1 MKGKLMPR
9 PKRSQV
15 SVEDTP
21 MYHCCSRVVRRAFL
35 CGDDKFSGKNYDHR
49 RGWVEAQLLK
59 LAEVFAIDVAAYAV
73 MSNHLHVVL
82 SIDIYQANRWSDIEV
97 IEHWHRLFK
106 GTDITQKFAKIERL
120 EAHEQLEL
128 SHTIALY
135 RSRLSDIS
143 WFMRALNEPIARRAN
158 EEDEC
163 TGRFWEGRF
172 KSQALLDEAA
182 VLACMAY
189 VDLNPIRAKLAKNP
203 ETSDFTSIKR
213 RITAAL
219 NGTQP
224 KALLPFVGNERKD
237 MPKGLMFQLADY
249 LQLVEDTGRLI
260 RKDKKGHISP
270 SSQHILNRLNIPV
283 EHWLKITN
291 EFGKL
296 FKGPVGTLQELTEYC
311 DHLEKRRR
319 HYSHACQFLGAS

>member
-1 MKGKLMPR
+1 MPR
-9 PKRSQV
+9 PRRSQV

-49 RGWVEAQLLK
+49 QGWVEVQLLK
-59 LAEVFAIDVAAYAV
+59 LAEIFAIDVAAYAV

-82 SIDIYQANRWSDIEV
+82 NIDIYQANRWSDIEV
-97 IEHWHRLFK
+97 IEHWQGLFK
-106 GTDITQKFAKIERL
+106 GTDVTQRFAKGEQL
-120 EAHEQLEL
+120 EAHEWLEL
-128 SHTIALY
+128 SHTIAVY
-135 RSRLSDIS
+135 RGRLSDIS

-158 EEDEC
+158 KEEDC

-189 VDLNPIRAKLAKNP
+189 VDLNPIRSNIAKTP
-203 ETSDFTSIKR
+203 EASDFTSIKR

-219 NGTQP
+219 KGAQP
-224 KALLPFVGNERKD
+224 NALLPFVGNERKD
-237 MPKGLMFQLADY
+237 MPKGLMFQLKDY

-260 RKDKKGHISP
+260 RSDKKGHISQ
-270 SSQHILNRLNIPV
+270 SSQNILNRLNIPA

-291 EFGKL
+291 EFGQL
-296 FKGPVGTLQELTEYC
+296 FKGPVGTMQELTEYC
-311 DHLEKRRR
+311 EHLEKRRR
-319 HYSHACQFLGAS
+319 HYCHACQYLTAS

>member
-1 MKGKLMPR
+1 MPR
-9 PKRSQV
+9 PRRSQV

-21 MYHCCSRVVRRAFL
+21 MYHCCSRVVRRAYL

-59 LAEVFAIDVAAYAV
+59 LTEVFAIDVAAYAV

-82 SIDIYQANRWSDIEV
+82 SIDIYQANRWTGIEV
-97 IEHWHRLFK
+97 INQWHLLFK
-106 GTDITQKFAKIERL
+106 GTDITKKFAKGETL
-120 EAHEQLEL
+120 EDYEVLEL
-128 SHTIALY
+128 THTIALY

-182 VLACMAY
+182 VLACMVY
-189 VDLNPIRAKLAKNP
+189 VDLNPIRSKIAKTP

-237 MPKGLMFQLADY
+237 MPKGLTFHLKDY
-249 LQLVEDTGRLI
+249 LQLVEDTGKTI
-260 RKDKKGHISP
+260 RNDKRGSISP
-270 SSQHILNRLNIPV
+270 NSHSILNRLNIPADN
-283 EHWLKITN
+283 WLKIIN

-296 FKGPVGTLQELTEYC
+296 FKGPVGTLQELTTYC
-311 DHLEKRRR
+311 EHLEKRRR
-319 HYSHACQFLGAS
+319 HYCHACQYIAAS

>member
-1 MKGKLMPR
+1 VDGTLF
-9 PKRSQV
+9 
-15 SVEDTP
+15 T
-21 MYHCCSRVVRRAFL
+21 
-35 CGDDKFSGKNYDHR
+35 
-49 RGWVEAQLLK
+49 
-59 LAEVFAIDVAAYAV
+59 VAAYAV

-106 GTDITQKFAKIERL
+106 GSDVTQKFAKGEQL
-120 EAHEQLEL
+120 EAHQWLEL
-128 SHTIALY
+128 SHTIAVY
-135 RSRLSDIS
+135 RSRLSDMS
-143 WFMRALNEPIARRAN
+143 WFMRALSEPIARRAN
-158 EEDEC
+158 KEEDC

-182 VLACMAY
+182 ILACMAY
-189 VDLNPIRAKLAKNP
+189 VDLNPIRSNIANTP

-219 NGTQP
+219 KGAQP

-237 MPKGLMFQLADY
+237 MPKGLMFQLKDY

-260 RKDKKGHISP
+260 RHDKKGHISQ
-270 SSQHILNRLNIPV
+270 SSQDILNRLNIPA

-311 DHLEKRRR
+311 EHLEKRRR
-319 HYSHACQFLGAS
+319 HYSHACQHLTAS

>member
-1 MKGKLMPR
+1 MPR
-9 PKRSQV
+9 PRRSQV

-21 MYHCCSRVVRRAFL
+21 MYHCCSRVVRRAYL

-82 SIDIYQANRWSDIEV
+82 SIDIYQANRWTDIEV
-97 IEHWHRLFK
+97 INHWHQLFK
-106 GTDITQKFAKIERL
+106 GTEITQKFAKGETL
-120 EAHEQLEL
+120 EDYEALEL
-128 SHTIALY
+128 SHTTALY

-182 VLACMAY
+182 VLACMVY
-189 VDLNPIRAKLAKNP
+189 VDLNPIRSKIAKTP
-203 ETSDFTSIKR
+203 ESSDFTSIKR

-224 KALLPFVGNERKD
+224 KALLPFVGNDRKD
-237 MPKGLMFQLADY
+237 MPKGLTFHLKDY
-249 LQLVEDTGRLI
+249 LQLVEDTGKAVRD
-260 RKDKKGHISP
+260 DKRGSISHN
-270 SSQHILNRLNIPV
+270 SQSILNRLNIPADN
-283 EHWLKITN
+283 WLKIIN
-291 EFGKL
+291 EFGRL
-296 FKGPVGTLQELTEYC
+296 FKGPVGTLQELTAYC
-311 DHLEKRRR
+311 EHLEKRRR
-319 HYSHACQFLGAS
+319 HYCHACQYIAAS

>member
-1 MKGKLMPR
+1 MPR
-9 PKRSQV
+9 PRRSQV

-49 RGWVEAQLLK
+49 RGWVEVQLLK
-59 LAEVFAIDVAAYAV
+59 LAEIFAIDVAAYAI

-82 SIDIYQANRWSDIEV
+82 SIDIYQANRWSNLEV
-97 IEHWHRLFK
+97 IEHWHRLFN
-106 GTDITQKFAKIERL
+106 GTDVTQRFAKGERL
-120 EAHEQLEL
+120 EAHEWLTL
-128 SHTIALY
+128 SHTIAVY
-135 RSRLSDIS
+135 RGRLSDIS

-158 EEDEC
+158 KEEDC

-182 VLACMAY
+182 ILACMAY
-189 VDLNPIRAKLAKNP
+189 VDLNPIRCNIAKTP

-219 NGTQP
+219 NCTQP
-224 KALLPFVGNERKD
+224 KAMLPFVGNERKV
-237 MPKGLMFQLADY
+237 MPKGLMFQLKDY

-260 RKDKKGHISP
+260 RNDKKGHISP
-270 SSQHILNRLNIPV
+270 SSQNILNRLNISADQ
-283 EHWLKITN
+283 WLKITF

-319 HYSHACQFLGAS
+319 HYSHACQHLTAS